1 MWRAMAL
8 AIGISF
14 CILGAECLVIDKA
27 VLAGS
32 RPVTAET
39 GVFGQT
45 AAVEKPR
52 EIQPPEWAPWSL
64 ISLGAVVMLYSFT
77 IPKRVAS

>member
-1 MWRAMAL
+1 MWRALAL

-27 VLAGS
+27 VLAES
-32 RPVTAET
+32 RTVAAET
-39 GVFGQT
+39 GPLGQPASAET
-45 AAVEKPR
+45 PR
-52 EIQPPEWAPWSL
+52 EIEPPEWAPWGL

-77 IPKRVAS
+77 IPKRVAG